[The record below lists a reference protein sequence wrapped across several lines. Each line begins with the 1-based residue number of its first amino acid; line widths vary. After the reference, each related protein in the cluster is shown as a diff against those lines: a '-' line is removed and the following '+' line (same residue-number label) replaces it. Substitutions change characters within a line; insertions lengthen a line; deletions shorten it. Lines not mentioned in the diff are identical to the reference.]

1 MVVAKLIELI
11 LIMLVVPIEPPKFE
25 VKVLVLEVKVLVVF
39 RLTTAKLVPVAFV
52 KKRLVMVPVS
62 ALSISEKKLVEV
74 LFVVSRL
81 VPVAFV
87 NIRLLVLAF
96 VELTSPKTGLLVN

>member
-52 KKRLVMVPVS
+52 KKILEMVAVM
-62 ALSISEKKLVEV
+62 AFNIFENKLVLV
-74 LFVVSRL
+74 LFVLTRL
-81 VPVAFV
+81 VV
-87 NIRLLVLAF
+87 VLFIATK
-96 VELTSPKTGLLVN
+96 LPKTGLLVNE